1 MCITTHRQ
9 QRQID
14 YYMSTNLKIA
24 VISLAGSPRRA
35 RASANLDLLDIPWTF
50 FDALCAPLNGFP
62 QYDEALAIRRWGRGL
77 SRTEIGCAASHMGI
91 MAQLAASDADDAWTL
106 VVEDDVVLD
115 LGFSFRSLPDICE
128 VAGIGYLR
136 LYGRH
141 MAPCRHVAWLDQR
154 ELVRF
159 ERAPMGTQA
168 YLISTGAARRF
179 IDSVT
184 AIHRPIDW
192 EMDRFWANGLYNYA
206 LFPFP
211 CLELT
216 TKSSIAKV
224 ADAACEPNS
233 VDRAAWFA
241 WKSKEYLLRLS
252 ENIRLRQSDRRIRA
266 RLAAATNLHALV
278 PEEIRAAENV

>member
-1 MCITTHRQ
+1 MG
-9 QRQID
+9 
-14 YYMSTNLKIA
+14 SNLRIVA
-24 VISLAGSPRRA
+24 ISLADSPRRE
-35 RASANLDLLDIPWTF
+35 RAAANLDSLDIPWTF
-50 FDALCAPLNGFP
+50 FDALRVPADGLP
-62 QYDEALAIRRWGRGL
+62 QYDEALAVRFWGRGL
-77 SRTEIGCAASHMGI
+77 SRAEIGCAASHMSV
-91 MAQLAASDADDAWTL
+91 MAKLAASESDASWTL

-115 LGFSFRSLPDICE
+115 AGFSFRSLPDICK
-128 VAGIGYLR
+128 AADIGYLR

-168 YLISTGAARRF
+168 YLISSRAAGRF

-184 AIHRPIDW
+184 TIHRPVDW

-216 TKSSIAKV
+216 LASSIAK
-224 ADAACEPNS
+224 AAESVREPTAI
-233 VDRAAWFA
+233 DRAAWFA
-241 WKSKEYLLRLS
+241 WKSKEYVLRLS
-252 ENIRLRQSDRRIRA
+252 ENIRLGRSDRRIRA
-266 RLAAATNLHALV
+266 RLAGVASV
-278 PEEIRAAENV
+278 QGSIPETIRTIEGV

>member
-1 MCITTHRQ
+1 
-9 QRQID
+9 
-14 YYMSTNLKIA
+14 MS
-24 VISLAGSPRRA
+24 V
-35 RASANLDLLDIPWTF
+35 
-50 FDALCAPLNGFP
+50 
-62 QYDEALAIRRWGRGL
+62 
-77 SRTEIGCAASHMGI
+77 
-91 MAQLAASDADDAWTL
+91 MAQLAASDADDSWTL

-115 LGFSFRSLPDICE
+115 AGFSFRSLPDICKAAE
-128 VAGIGYLR
+128 IGYLR

-141 MAPCRHVAWLDQR
+141 MAPCKHVAWLDQR

-168 YLISTGAARRF
+168 YLISSRAARRF

-184 AIHRPIDW
+184 TINRPIDW

-216 TKSSIAKV
+216 MPSLIAKA
-224 ADAACEPNS
+224 ADSARAPTAI
-233 VDRAAWFA
+233 DRAAWFA
-241 WKSKEYLLRLS
+241 RKSKEYVLRLS

-266 RLAAATNLHALV
+266 RLAGVTSLHGPM
-278 PEEIRAAENV
+278 PETIRTIESV